1 MKKAEI
7 SAVEMVRT
15 IRDRHAADLKGKTP
29 EEIMAFYN
37 SRERARPSQPAK
49 SMKKTRRTA

>member
-7 SAVEMVRT
+7 GAVEMVRA
-15 IRDRHAADLKGKTP
+15 IRDRHAADLKSKTP

-37 SRERARPSQPAK
+37 SPERIQPSQGAK
-49 SMKKTRRTA
+49 PPRKTRRTA

>member
-1 MKKAEI
+1 MKKPEI
-7 SAVEMVRT
+7 GAVETVRA

-37 SRERARPSQPAK
+37 SRERARQSQPAK
-49 SMKKTRRTA
+49 STKKTRRTA